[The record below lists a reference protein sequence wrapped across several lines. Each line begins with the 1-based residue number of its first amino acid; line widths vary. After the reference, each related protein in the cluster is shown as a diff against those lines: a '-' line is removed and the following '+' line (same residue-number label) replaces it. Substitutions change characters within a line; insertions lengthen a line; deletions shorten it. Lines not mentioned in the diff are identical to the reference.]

1 MNPET
6 PIVLN
11 AIEPVLRTQRKGAL
25 LTDLSAA
32 MQQAVA
38 ASREHLKESVITL
51 TLRIS
56 PLSGDGHALSVRDE
70 VTLKLPQA
78 RKPNTLFYATDDN
91 CLVREDPHQQDLP
104 ITLHASNPDRS
115 PATATQTSA

>member
-1 MNPET
+1 MTTET

-11 AIEPVLRTQRKGAL
+11 AIEPVLRTQRKGVM

-38 ASREHLKESVITL
+38 ATREHLKESIITL

-56 PLSGDGHALSVRDE
+56 PVSGDGQALSVRDE
-70 VTLKLPQA
+70 INVKLPQPK
-78 RKPNTLFYATDDN
+78 KPNTLFYATDDN
-91 CLVREDPHQQDLP
+91 CLVREDPNQQELA
-104 ITLHASNPDRS
+104 ISVHASNPDRS
-115 PATATQTSA
+115 PIAVNQPTQ